1 MTENVETSQR
11 YNRRHRCPICG
22 GAESDPR
29 GTNKRCFGYISA
41 DGKYARCARVP
52 GPLPQGPDGLW
63 PHPLFTASSAPDIEA
78 TYDYRDEAGRH
89 LFQVVRKRG
98 KKFLQRKLKSPSD
111 DPEKPD
117 SWEWTTKGVRMVL
130 YKLPELLAEIA
141 AGAQTVFVMEGEK
154 DVNTAW
160 DIGLV
165 ATCNPRGAGKW
176 KAVDKHARELL
187 TGVRVVVVQDNDD
200 VGKQH
205 ARQVA
210 ASLNATILEP
220 PEPYKDFTD
229 WVFGGAT
236 TDVILAAA
244 DAAPKLPVSVAA
256 SNGTPRATATFT
268 SNTGIQLI
276 QNKGQNAPIAENVAR
291 LLAQHP
297 EWNGGPRLDAY
308 SDRIYWP
315 TDRPKILPAQGTA
328 AFSKTDRVAVQAW
341 CIEHNVAVGLD
352 ICEEGI
358 RTAAKRSEFDSLIE
372 WVKALPEWDKVP
384 RLDRWLHTYFECK
397 DDAYHRTTGR
407 SWLRAV
413 LERALNPGLLV
424 DIVPILIGN
433 QRSNKNYAISSLFY
447 SERLDSPWLSVM
459 SDFKPDDLKL
469 KRLSTTRWILHDDEF
484 KARDPKLLDKIK
496 SWVSMTDEQYLAK
509 FENDLTVRL
518 RRALLICSSNDRQ
531 VLFDMTGNR
540 RWLTWEI
547 GTIRVHELQRDR
559 LQLFAEAL
567 AGASWREG
575 LDFDLIAEN
584 TAQSE
589 VVDPLRERLL
599 RLCTEPR
606 QGLTGQPLPPAWTG
620 WVTSDALCDLLGI
633 STEKADQNFAVRLG
647 RAVASIEGW
656 SKRTGR
662 GAGMIRFYRP
672 PDPVRADL
680 VRNDLSKQ

>member
-1 MTENVETSQR
+1 MTENVETTQR
-11 YNRRHRCPICG
+11 FNRRHRCPICG

-29 GTNKRCFGYISA
+29 GADKRCFGYISK
-41 DGKYARCARVP
+41 DGLYARCSRTP

-63 PHPLFTASSAPDIEA
+63 PHPLFSASSAPDIEA

-98 KKFLQRKLKSPSD
+98 KKFLQRKLKSASD
-111 DPEKPD
+111 DPNDPN
-117 SWEWTTKGVRMVL
+117 SWEWSTKGVRMVL

-141 AGAQTVFVMEGEK
+141 AGVPIVFIMEGEK

-160 DIGLV
+160 DLGLV

-176 KAVDKHARELL
+176 KAVDKQARELL
-187 TGVRVVVVQDNDD
+187 SMSRVVVVQDNDD

-220 PEPYKDFTD
+220 PEPFKDFTD
-229 WVFGGAT
+229 WVLGGAT

-244 DAAPKLPVSVAA
+244 EVAPKLPVSVAA
-256 SNGTPRATATFT
+256 TNGTT
-268 SNTGIQLI
+268 SKNWSSISGISLVQV
-276 QNKGQNAPIAENVAR
+276 KGQPAPIAENVAR
-291 LLAQHP
+291 LLCQHSD
-297 EWNGGPRLDAY
+297 WNGGPRLDSY

-315 TDRPKILPAQGTA
+315 KERPRVLRPGSDAW
-328 AFSKTDRVAVQAW
+328 SKTDRVAVQAW
-341 CIEHNVAVGLD
+341 CIEHDVLAGVD
-352 ICEEGI
+352 VCEEGV
-358 RTAAKRSEFDSLIE
+358 RSAAKQNEFDSLIQ
-372 WVKALPEWDKVP
+372 WVKALPEWDRVK
-384 RLDRWLHTYFECK
+384 RLDRWLPTYFGCK
-397 DDAYHRTTGR
+397 DDLYHRTTGR
-407 SWLRAV
+407 SWLRACI
-413 LERALNPGLLV
+413 ERALSPGLLV
-424 DIVPILIGN
+424 DIVPVLIGN
-433 QRSNKNYAISSLFY
+433 QRSNKNYAISTLFG
-447 SERLDSPWLSVM
+447 SDRLDSPWLSVM

-518 RRALLICSSNDRQ
+518 RRALLVCSSNDKQ
-531 VLFDMTGNR
+531 VLFDVTGNR
-540 RWLTWEI
+540 RWITWEVDMI
-547 GTIRVHELQRDR
+547 DIAALQRDR

-567 AGASWREG
+567 ASSSWRDG
-575 LDFDLIAEN
+575 IDFDLIAEN

-606 QGLTGQPLPPAWTG
+606 RDLSGSILPPVWSG
-620 WVTSDALCDLLGI
+620 WVTSDALCEMLGV
-633 STEKADQNFAVRLG
+633 SPEKADQNFAVRLG
-647 RAVASIEGW
+647 RAVSGIKGW
-656 SKRTGR
+656 SRRTGR

-672 PDPVRADL
+672 PDPIPADL
-680 VRNDLSKQ
+680 VRRDLSQS